1 MVFILSVVFN
11 KDGLLR
17 ARALLLSL
25 SLPLSLSLLSIWLP
39 VYHLPIYLSAYFS
52 IYKMMGSPPR
62 HEYQRMGSRV
72 LGPSVGI
79 RAPSKK
85 EIQNAELSTIECI
98 VQTQCPLLHF
108 YVFNR
113 VYTAN
118 QSTHAEIKGTSDR
131 CRTISKGWFWCIS
144 NFAWVYPHWKHY

>member
-11 KDGLLR
+11 KDGLLG

-25 SLPLSLSLLSIWLP
+25 SLPLSLFYLSGYLSI
-39 VYHLPIYLSAYFS
+39 IYLSICQPISLYIRWWVHHHAMN
-52 IYKMMGSPPR
+52 INGW
-62 HEYQRMGSRV
+62 V
-72 LGPSVGI
+72 LGFLGHRWVF